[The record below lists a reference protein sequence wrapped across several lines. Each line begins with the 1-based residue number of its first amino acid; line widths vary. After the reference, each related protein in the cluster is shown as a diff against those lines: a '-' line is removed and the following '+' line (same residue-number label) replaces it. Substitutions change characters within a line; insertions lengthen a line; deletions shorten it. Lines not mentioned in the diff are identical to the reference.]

1 VAFLLE
7 GAPVG
12 MLYWNG
18 QLISMTPPQHVVL
31 EVTQTEPAAK
41 GNTATKVTKPATV
54 ETGAEVQVPA
64 FIKEGDKLKIDA
76 EAGTYIERF
85 RD

>member
-1 VAFLLE
+1 
-7 GAPVG
+7 VG

-31 EVTQTEPAAK
+31 EVTRTEPAAK
-41 GNTATKVTKPATV
+41 GNTATNVTKAATV

-64 FIKEGDKLKIDA
+64 FIKEGDKLKIDT
-76 EAGTYIERF
+76 EAGTYIERV